1 MFQFGISFWQKIV
14 EWKYFDILRVDIY
27 LLKYLQ
33 MGIHLLTFVR
43 KEHENF
49 EINLWQKE
57 GHSKLASFS
66 NVWLHPGLTSI

>member
-1 MFQFGISFWQKIV
+1 
-14 EWKYFDILRVDIY
+14 
-27 LLKYLQ
+27 

-66 NVWLHPGLTSI
+66 NV